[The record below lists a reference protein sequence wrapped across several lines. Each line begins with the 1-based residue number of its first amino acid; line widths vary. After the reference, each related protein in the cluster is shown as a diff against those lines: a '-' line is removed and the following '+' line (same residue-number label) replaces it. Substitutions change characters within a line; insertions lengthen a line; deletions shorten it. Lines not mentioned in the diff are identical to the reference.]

1 MINTLRLFT
10 TDDNGIYN
18 CKNAYT
24 MGGPVIEDLYC
35 LKISPNMVFY
45 NAVPGM
51 SHREDILKDGVCDC
65 RDKDKHE

>member
-1 MINTLRLFT
+1 
-10 TDDNGIYN
+10 
-18 CKNAYT
+18 